1 MPSGTADGDGRCRWF
16 TDRLLVSERLKV
28 SSRAELDRDWSADD
42 IIAAHAL
49 LDALE
54 AAEARAMEKARSAG
68 ERRRPR

>member
-1 MPSGTADGDGRCRWF
+1 M
-16 TDRLLVSERLKV
+16 